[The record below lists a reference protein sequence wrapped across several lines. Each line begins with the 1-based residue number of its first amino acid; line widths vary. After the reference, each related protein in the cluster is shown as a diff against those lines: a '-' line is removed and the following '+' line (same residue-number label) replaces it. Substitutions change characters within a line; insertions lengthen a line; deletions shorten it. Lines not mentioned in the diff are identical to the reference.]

1 MKIGSLCCLGS
12 LSHLSYPKKLNKPNE
27 PKNYIRM
34 KRTILVIGAKG
45 MLGRD
50 LLTVLH
56 ASLPNDEIVGW
67 DIEEIDIRKEGE
79 TVTKIE
85 KLRPSIVVH
94 LAAYTDVDGCESD
107 EARAFAVNAEGTKHV
122 ALAVSL
128 CQAKM
133 VYLSTDYVF
142 DGNKKEPYLESDSPH
157 PLNVY
162 GRSKLQGE
170 QYVQVWAKEALII
183 RTQWLYGRH
192 GRNFVTSILGQAR
205 EKRVLSIVNDQIG
218 SPTSTVDLAKAIS
231 VLIQLDTR
239 GIFHVTNSDLC
250 TWYTFGQAIL
260 KLSGM
265 DRVKVIPISSK
276 ELGRP
281 AVRPSYS
288 VFNCQK
294 LKRETG
300 LALRPWP
307 EALRDYLRMSQEREE
322 GE

>member
-1 MKIGSLCCLGS
+1 
-12 LSHLSYPKKLNKPNE
+12 
-27 PKNYIRM
+27 M
-34 KRTILVIGAKG
+34 KRVLVIGAKG

-50 LLTVLH
+50 LMTVLH
-56 ASLPNDEIVGW
+56 ADLPQDEVVGW
-67 DIEEIDIRKEGE
+67 DIEEIDIQKEEE

-85 KLRPSIVVH
+85 KLRPDIVIH
-94 LAAYTDVDGCESD
+94 LAAYTDVDGCELD
-107 EARAFAVNAEGTKHV
+107 EGKAFAVNAEGTEHV
-122 ALAVSL
+122 ALAVSR
-128 CQAKM
+128 CRAKM

-142 DGNKKEPYLESDSPH
+142 DGNKREPYLESDSPH

-170 QYVQVWAKEALII
+170 QYVQARAKEALII
-183 RTQWLYGRH
+183 RTQWLYGRY
-192 GRNFVTSILGQAR
+192 GKNFVTSILRQAR
-205 EKRVLSIVNDQIG
+205 EKKVLSIVNDQIG
-218 SPTSTVDLAKAIS
+218 SPTYTVDLSKAIS
-231 VLIQLDTR
+231 VLIQFEAR
-239 GIFHVTNSDLC
+239 GIFHVVNSDLC
-250 TWYTFGQAIL
+250 TWCAFGQTIL

-265 DRVKVIPISSK
+265 EKVKVIPISSE

-307 EALRDYLRMSQEREE
+307 EALRDYLNTQGLTNGGSE
-322 GE
+322 GQGR